1 MIITISQY
9 KKYFGSHDRKKSI
22 HEISMK
28 LWQTD
33 FSQKNAKIFMNM
45 SQIDKSSL
53 WIERTC
59 LKTCFKTLSFSRKN
73 MRLKNFFEFFQFLW
87 SPQSF
92 CGVPKNWKWESLVN
106 PLESPKTE
114 KWESLV
120 NPLESPKTEKWES
133 QVNPLES
140 PKKNVES
147 QVGVPKKKTRSWF
160 TIFWETSA
168 FQVISA

>member
-1 MIITISQY
+1 MIITISRY

-53 WIERTC
+53 WIERTS

-92 CGVPKNWKWESLVN
+92 CGVPKNWKMGVPSEPVGVPKNWKMGVPSK
-106 PLESPKTE
+106 PLGVP
-114 KWESLV
+114 
-120 NPLESPKTEKWES
+120 P
-133 QVNPLES
+133 Q
-140 PKKNVES
+140 KNVES
-147 QVGVPKKKTRSWF
+147 QVGVPPQKKH
-160 TIFWETSA
+160 
-168 FQVISA
+168 V

>member
-1 MIITISQY
+1 MHSPIDELQKLFSVPRRLHFRHLSFSLIIPRKMIIIISQY
-9 KKYFGSHDRKKSI
+9 KTYFGSHDRKKSI

-73 MRLKNFFEFFQFLW
+73 MRLKNVFEFFQFLW

-92 CGVPKNWKWESLVN
+92 CGVPNKRLK
-106 PLESPKTE
+106 
-114 KWESLV
+114 
-120 NPLESPKTEKWES
+120 
-133 QVNPLES
+133 
-140 PKKNVES
+140 
-147 QVGVPKKKTRSWF
+147 
-160 TIFWETSA
+160 
-168 FQVISA
+168 

>member
-59 LKTCFKTLSFSRKN
+59 LKTYFKTLLFSRKKYEIE
-73 MRLKNFFEFFQFLW
+73 RRF
-87 SPQSF
+87 
-92 CGVPKNWKWESLVN
+92 
-106 PLESPKTE
+106 
-114 KWESLV
+114 
-120 NPLESPKTEKWES
+120 
-133 QVNPLES
+133 
-140 PKKNVES
+140 
-147 QVGVPKKKTRSWF
+147 
-160 TIFWETSA
+160 
-168 FQVISA
+168 

>member
-1 MIITISQY
+1 MIITISRY

-45 SQIDKSSL
+45 SQIDKSLL
-53 WIERTC
+53 WIERTS
-59 LKTCFKTLSFSRKN
+59 LKTCFKTLSFLRKN

-92 CGVPKNWKWESLVN
+92 CGVPKNWKMGVLSK
-106 PLESPKTE
+106 PLGVPPPQKKRGVPSGN
-114 KWESLV
+114 L
-120 NPLESPKTEKWES
+120 
-133 QVNPLES
+133 
-140 PKKNVES
+140 PKKHAWVI
-147 QVGVPKKKTRSWF
+147 RSLLKWK
-160 TIFWETSA
+160 EGG
-168 FQVISA
+168 

>member
-1 MIITISQY
+1 MIITISRY

-53 WIERTC
+53 WIERTS

-92 CGVPKNWKWESLVN
+92 CGVPKNWKMGVPSK
-106 PLESPKTE
+106 PLGVPPKKTWSPK
-114 KWESLV
+114 W
-120 NPLESPKTEKWES
+120 
-133 QVNPLES
+133 ES
-140 PKKNVES
+140 PKKNTPWYYHGNTV
-147 QVGVPKKKTRSWF
+147 VLPR
-160 TIFWETSA
+160 
-168 FQVISA
+168 

>member
-1 MIITISQY
+1 MIITISRY

-73 MRLKNFFEFFQFLW
+73 MRLKKNFEFFQFLW

-92 CGVPKNWKWESLVN
+92 CGVPKNWKMGVPSEPVGVSKNWKMGVPSK
-106 PLESPKTE
+106 PLGVP
-114 KWESLV
+114 
-120 NPLESPKTEKWES
+120 
-133 QVNPLES
+133 Q
-140 PKKNVES
+140 KKNVES
-147 QVGVPKKKTRSWF
+147 QVGVPQKKNHALIIRPNF
-160 TIFWETSA
+160 D
-168 FQVISA
+168 

>member
-114 KWESLV
+114 KWESQV

-140 PKKNVES
+140 PKKKR
-147 QVGVPKKKTRSWF
+147 GVPSGSPPPKKNTF
-160 TIFWETSA
+160 
-168 FQVISA
+168 

>member
-73 MRLKNFFEFFQFLW
+73 MRLKNVFEFFQFLW
-87 SPQSF
+87 GPQSF
-92 CGVPKNWKWESLVN
+92 CGVPK
-106 PLESPKTE
+106 E
-114 KWESLV
+114 KR
-120 NPLESPKTEKWES
+120 
-133 QVNPLES
+133 
-140 PKKNVES
+140 VES
-147 QVGVPKKKTRSWF
+147 QVESLPLKKTRC
-160 TIFWETSA
+160 
-168 FQVISA
+168 